1 MIVVLSRTLTLGLSA
16 VEIEIVI
23 LLFTKINKRIIR
35 IVLADSPGMNL
46 LDE

>member
-23 LLFTKINKRIIR
+23 SLFTKINKQIR
-35 IVLADSPGMNL
+35 IVSVDSPGMNCL
-46 LDE
+46 M